1 MKSVLIVDD
10 EPTVRKVVT
19 ETLSDTEFSFIE
31 ADNAAQ
37 ALRTLREA
45 GPNISV
51 LVTDVRM
58 PGQLNGI
65 DLAKLTQNSWPWIKV
80 IVTTGFPDAVAGKL
94 PANVASCLS
103 HGGPTTYWTKFGV
116 RRAILTTSKPPP
128 RSTAAARRAKN
139 FQTETLTLSARP

>member
-80 IVTTGFPDAVAGKL
+80 IVTTGFPDAVAGKFL
-94 PANVASCLS
+94 PKPWWPDDILDEIRGAS
-103 HGGPTTYWTKFGV
+103 GDFDN
-116 RRAILTTSKPPP
+116 IQ
-128 RSTAAARRAKN
+128 AAA
-139 FQTETLTLSARP
+139 SIH

>member
-19 ETLSDTEFSFIE
+19 ETLSETEFSFIE

-37 ALRTLREA
+37 PLQTLREA
-45 GPNISV
+45 GPKISV
-51 LVTDVRM
+51 LLTDVMM

-65 DLAKLTQNSWPWIKV
+65 ELAKLTHNSWPWIKV

-94 PANVASCLS
+94 PPKVRFLPKPWWPDDILDQVRDAS
-103 HGGPTTYWTKFGV
+103 GDFDK
-116 RRAILTTSKPPP
+116 IQ
-128 RSTAAARRAKN
+128 AAA
-139 FQTETLTLSARP
+139 SVH